1 MMLQV
6 PLPSFLKTAAAIAA
20 AMMAAAPACAQSEFP
35 FGLEMTLDSRPL
47 PGSKRIPSLE
57 ISDRGEV
64 RLELWCKGGR
74 GQFSVAGDSV
84 IFMAQA
90 IEDRGCPADKA
101 QLDDALVASLGEAT
115 GWKRQGD
122 VISFVGPR
130 PLRFRLNTN

>member
-1 MMLQV
+1 MM
-6 PLPSFLKTAAAIAA
+6 PSNFIRLLLGPAVLVSALS
-20 AMMAAAPACAQSEFP
+20 AAPAHAQSEFP

-57 ISDRGEV
+57 IGDRGEV

-74 GQFSVAGDSV
+74 GQFSIAGDSL
-84 IFMAQA
+84 IFMPQN

-101 QLDDALVASLGEAT
+101 QLDDALVASLSEAT
-115 GWKRQGD
+115 SWKRQGD

>member
-1 MMLQV
+1 MM
-6 PLPSFLKTAAAIAA
+6 PSNFIRLLLGPAVLVSALF
-20 AMMAAAPACAQSEFP
+20 AAPAHAQSEFP

-57 ISDRGEV
+57 IGDRGEV

-74 GQFSVAGDSV
+74 GQFSIAGDSL
-84 IFMAQA
+84 IFMPQN

-101 QLDDALVASLGEAT
+101 QLDDALVASLSEAT
-115 GWKRQGD
+115 SWKRQGD

>member
-1 MMLQV
+1 MMPSKLIRLAL
-6 PLPSFLKTAAAIAA
+6 LPAVLAAALF
-20 AMMAAAPACAQSEFP
+20 AAPARAQAEFP

-57 ISDRGEV
+57 INERGEV

-84 IFMAQA
+84 IFMAQN

-115 GWKRQGD
+115 SWKRQGD